1 MVSNTQNFIYHLH
14 FWGYSNG
21 NSVKERFSING
32 SYMIDSKDR
41 FIGMAKFDLPKNLK
55 DERIIV
61 NIIIQGIY
69 NSGAGLIPS
78 IPRTIKREILCQ

>member
-1 MVSNTQNFIYHLH
+1 
-14 FWGYSNG
+14 
-21 NSVKERFSING
+21 
-32 SYMIDSKDR
+32 MIDSKDR